1 MNKQIEYYKVRK
13 ENNPNTNNSE
23 SEGKNN
29 QTKNNLRLLFKL
41 TFIIIFSGLLI
52 LLGFIIGKKVY
63 QIRKK
68 RANELNDDYEYE
80 ENINP

>member
-1 MNKQIEYYKVRK
+1 
-13 ENNPNTNNSE
+13 
-23 SEGKNN
+23 
-29 QTKNNLRLLFKL
+29 LA
-41 TFIIIFSGLLI
+41 FIIISAGLLV

-80 ENINP
+80 KTINP